1 MRKNS
6 AFFVAAASLALSA
19 NAAQAAQNTQAACM
33 TEAEVEAILL
43 LVLPDIVR
51 GIAETCK
58 PVLPANA
65 YLLTK
70 GEALAG
76 KFEAEA
82 EATKPAMLS
91 AVGKMIG
98 VKGKDLPLDAMA
110 TVMKAVV
117 GPKLSQ
123 DLKTKDCPNIDRMF
137 GYLEPMPVRNV
148 SGLFTTI
155 LDMTASDTR
164 RQKTSAKSSSAFPNI
179 CKPAGS

>member
-1 MRKNS
+1 MRKNR

-19 NAAQAAQNTQAACM
+19 NAAQAAQTTEAACM

-51 GIAETCK
+51 GITETCK
-58 PVLPANA
+58 PALPANA

-70 GEALAG
+70 GEALAA

-82 EATKPAMLS
+82 EATRPAMLT

-98 VKGKDLPLDAMA
+98 IKGKDLPLDAMA

-123 DLKTKDCPNIDRMF
+123 DLKVKDCPNIDRMF
-137 GYLEPMPVRNV
+137 GYLDPMPVRNV

-155 LDMTASDTR
+155 LDMTANDTR
-164 RQKTSAKSSSAFPNI
+164 RQRAAAKPRSAFPNI

>member
-1 MRKNS
+1 MRKNR

-19 NAAQAAQNTQAACM
+19 NVAHAAQNTETACM
-33 TEAEVEAILL
+33 TEAEVEAVLL
-43 LVLPDIVR
+43 MVMPDIVR
-51 GIAETCK
+51 EIGRTCK

-65 YLLTK
+65 YLLVQ

-76 KFEAEA
+76 RFEGAA
-82 EATKPAMLS
+82 EATRPAALTAM
-91 AVGKMIG
+91 GKMLG
-98 VKGKDLPLDAMA
+98 VKGKDLPLEAMA

-123 DLKTKDCPNIDRMF
+123 DLKPKDCPNIDRVF
-137 GYLEPMPVRNV
+137 GYLDPMPVRNV

-164 RQKTSAKSSSAFPNI
+164 RQKTAANPRSAFPNI